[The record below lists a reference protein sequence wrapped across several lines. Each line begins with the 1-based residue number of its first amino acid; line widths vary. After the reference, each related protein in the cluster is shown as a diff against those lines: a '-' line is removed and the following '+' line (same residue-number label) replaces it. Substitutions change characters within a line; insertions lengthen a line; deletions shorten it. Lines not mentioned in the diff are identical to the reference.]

1 VNIEQLKFWR
11 KFFFRLFLFSVLIA
25 VTIFTTTELTK
36 EAMIKA
42 LQLSEQEFRRDVM
55 NSMVIF
61 RVWLMFILL
70 PVAITF
76 HTLIK
81 KSK

>member
-1 VNIEQLKFWR
+1 MTNQQLRFWR
-11 KFFFRLFLFSVLIA
+11 SFFLRLFLFSALVAI
-25 VTIFTTTELTK
+25 VIFTTTELTK
-36 EAMIKA
+36 ESMMKS

-70 PVAITF
+70 PLVITF
-76 HTLIK
+76 QTLIK
-81 KSK
+81 KNE